1 MIAPDTNEADRNP
14 KTRQITVVKLVRTFS
29 KSSLFGL

>member
-1 MIAPDTNEADRNP
+1 MAPETKEADRNP

-29 KSSLFGL
+29 KSSTFGL